1 MSAKMMPKT
10 MSATTTRKKTNAMMM
25 LKMTAT
31 IRMREDDDDSE
42 DDGDDDRK
50 ESKAVKNA
58 RAAERKRCARIF
70 GSKHAAANP
79 SLAASL
85 AFNTG
90 MSSAAAINVLA
101 STAPASA
108 PAATRKRSLD
118 QRMQESH
125 QVRLNP
131 DSGKKES
138 GKSALVS
145 KMTGLYNSTKERN
158 NGSVWSECFAPGMKS
173 SCLFRISLLP
183 ARSSWSPIPAL
194 LPAVYKR
201 GTVLGM
207 ITASGKYTQV

>member
-1 MSAKMMPKT
+1 MAK
-10 MSATTTRKKTNAMMM
+10 KKTFSFAH
-25 LKMTAT
+25 LIGLGPSASEEE
-31 IRMREDDDDSE
+31 EDKKAKKAKARRAEEDECDDDAEDDCDDPDASEDDDAEDDCDDPDASEDDDSE

-101 STAPASA
+101 SSA
-108 PAATRKRSLD
+108 PAAAASQPSRKRSLD

-131 DSGKKES
+131 DSGQKET

-145 KMTGLYNSTKERN
+145 KMTGLYNST
-158 NGSVWSECFAPGMKS
+158 
-173 SCLFRISLLP
+173 
-183 ARSSWSPIPAL
+183 
-194 LPAVYKR
+194 R
-201 GTVLGM
+201 GE
-207 ITASGKYTQV
+207 K

>member
-1 MSAKMMPKT
+1 MAK
-10 MSATTTRKKTNAMMM
+10 KKTFSFAH
-25 LKMTAT
+25 LIGLGPSASEEE
-31 IRMREDDDDSE
+31 EDKKAKKAKARRAEEDERDDDAEDDCDDPDASEDDDSE

-101 STAPASA
+101 SSA
-108 PAATRKRSLD
+108 PAAAASQPSRKRSLD

-131 DSGKKES
+131 DSGQKET

-145 KMTGLYNSTKERN
+145 KMTGLYNST
-158 NGSVWSECFAPGMKS
+158 
-173 SCLFRISLLP
+173 
-183 ARSSWSPIPAL
+183 
-194 LPAVYKR
+194 R
-201 GTVLGM
+201 GE
-207 ITASGKYTQV
+207 K

>member
-1 MSAKMMPKT
+1 MAKKKPFSFAHLMGLGASA
-10 MSATTTRKKTNAMMM
+10 SEEEEDKKA
-25 LKMTAT
+25 KKAKA
-31 IRMREDDDDSE
+31 RRAEEDEHEDDADDDERDDDAEEDDCDDPDASEDDDSE

-101 STAPASA
+101 SSAPASA
-108 PAATRKRSLD
+108 ASQPSRKRSLD

-131 DSGKKES
+131 DSGQKET

-145 KMTGLYNSTKERN
+145 KMTGLYNST
-158 NGSVWSECFAPGMKS
+158 
-173 SCLFRISLLP
+173 
-183 ARSSWSPIPAL
+183 
-194 LPAVYKR
+194 R
-201 GTVLGM
+201 GE
-207 ITASGKYTQV
+207 K